1 MIFLGT
7 LFPEHQEGEVISNS
21 RHGVANA
28 ANSFQWKM
36 IHGLQK
42 NHEPVKVINVLPV
55 GTWPGIYRRLYL
67 PDRTWEQDGI
77 YGVEI
82 GGINLPL
89 LKQAIRA
96 VKITRKLRQYTD
108 ETEIILFS
116 AYLPF
121 LFACHKL
128 PANLRISIVVTDIPE
143 YYDMHQVSVARRLLR
158 KLHNRFVYHYMKDI
172 SRFILLT
179 DEMRYPLNVGNRP
192 YMVMEGICSDPS
204 NIETPS
210 DDHIFSLLYTGRLN
224 RRYGLLNLLDAM
236 DRIPD
241 SDIELWICGS
251 GELEDEIRTRAR
263 KDSRVRFLGFVPHE
277 KSLQLQRKATILI
290 NPRTNEG
297 AYTKYSFPSKTLE
310 YMVAGKPVLMY
321 RLDGIPKEYDSY
333 LYYIPDETADSIA
346 QSILQLKG
354 MSPEERLQIAN
365 AARDFVLDNKNE
377 KTQMQRLLDFIHS
390 SW

>member
-1 MIFLGT
+1 M
-7 LFPEHQEGEVISNS
+7 
-21 RHGVANA
+21 
-28 ANSFQWKM
+28 
-36 IHGLQK
+36 
-42 NHEPVKVINVLPV
+42 
-55 GTWPGIYRRLYL
+55 
-67 PDRTWEQDGI
+67 
-77 YGVEI
+77 
-82 GGINLPL
+82 
-89 LKQAIRA
+89 
-96 VKITRKLRQYTD
+96 
-108 ETEIILFS
+108 
-116 AYLPF
+116 
-121 LFACHKL
+121 
-128 PANLRISIVVTDIPE
+128 
-143 YYDMHQVSVARRLLR
+143 
-158 KLHNRFVYHYMKDI
+158 
-172 SRFILLT
+172 
-179 DEMRYPLNVGNRP
+179 
-192 YMVMEGICSDPS
+192 
-204 NIETPS
+204 
-210 DDHIFSLLYTGRLN
+210 FSLLYTGRLN

-365 AARDFVLDNKNE
+365 AAKDFVLNSKNE
-377 KTQMQRLLDFIHS
+377 KAQMQRLLDFIHS
-390 SW
+390 SR